1 MRVENDAIELMI
13 RWAGGDHTPLRV
25 KKNRVGQHRWTTG
38 ADVVELVTALARQL
52 PDKAIAAILNRAGKA
67 TGRGNGWTHSRVC
80 WLRNHRGIPPYRDR
94 SRAVRSLRA
103 GRKRATTADDILL
116 RGARRTRL
124 SVCGANRRHAH
135 RFRPAVRRAKL
146 VPGLVPYQAKYCV
159 CDPGPVT
166 PDCRTP
172 RMDHWCLGQW
182 LAVVPGVNSQ
192 IDGDRQFARDKLGD
206 TIWCVGTAAA
216 PWRRRALWPGTVA
229 RSPPSVSR
237 IVARRRTGL
246 SHEDDLNRTQGAKHG
261 R

>member
-1 MRVENDAIELMI
+1 VRVENDAIELMI

-67 TGRGNGWTHSRVC
+67 TGRGNGWTRSRVC
-80 WLRNHRGIPPYRDR
+80 WLRNHRGIPPYRDG

-135 RFRPAVRRAKL
+135 RFRPAVRRAKARPRPCSVPGQVLCLRPRPCHAGLQSAPHGPL
-146 VPGLVPYQAKYCV
+146 VPGPMA
-159 CDPGPVT
+159 G
-166 PDCRTP
+166 R
-172 RMDHWCLGQW
+172 RSG
-182 LAVVPGVNSQ
+182 
-192 IDGDRQFARDKLGD
+192 REFAD
-206 TIWCVGTAAA
+206 
-216 PWRRRALWPGTVA
+216 
-229 RSPPSVSR
+229 
-237 IVARRRTGL
+237 
-246 SHEDDLNRTQGAKHG
+246 
-261 R
+261 